1 MNADPCCCDVVVCRQ
16 EALELKSRIDSMA
29 TVNGDSSSSSS
40 SSSSSRSSKKKKST
54 TSSSKMYTSGSKSLK
69 NGSKALSKTTK
80 NGGWYLWDTCGILVM
95 YLWCTCG
102 TRLILFLRCFLFVLF
117 FRCEQSHQIS
127 QQEIKHVGDRIG
139 QNEQRRTNLANQP
152 LRVRQPSRQTLR
164 VHGDTVPVRRM
175 QCLGELFFVVFVVFW
190 PYL

>member
-1 MNADPCCCDVVVCRQ
+1 MVGGTCG
-16 EALELKSRIDSMA
+16 AL
-29 TVNGDSSSSSS
+29 VG
-40 SSSSSRSSKKKKST
+40 
-54 TSSSKMYTSGSKSLK
+54 
-69 NGSKALSKTTK
+69 
-80 NGGWYLWDTCGILVM
+80 YLWDTCGTLVVHLWYTCGALVV
-95 YLWCTCG
+95 YLWCTCD